1 MEIGTNYKFKK
12 DLVGTLIEKNKN
24 YGLFKFEDGSQFVF
38 NLNKLK

>member
-1 MEIGTNYKFKK
+1 MEIGTNYKFKE

-38 NLNKLK
+38 NLNKL